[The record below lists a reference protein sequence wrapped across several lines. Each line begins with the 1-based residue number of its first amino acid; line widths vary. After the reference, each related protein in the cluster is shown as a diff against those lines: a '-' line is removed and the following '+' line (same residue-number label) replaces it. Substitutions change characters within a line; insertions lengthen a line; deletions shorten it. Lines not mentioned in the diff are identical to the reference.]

1 LAAGTIIAGS
11 GVIANGAITNALIGN
26 LAVDTANIAAGAIVE
41 AKIGDG
47 QITNAKIG
55 NFIQSSN
62 YAAGSAGWKIHK
74 DGTAEFG
81 AAVIR
86 GTFSA
91 DQIAANSITSGKIAA
106 NSITSDKISVTS
118 LSAVSANMG
127 GLNTGYINLSG
138 NGTGDGYIRSYNK
151 SWEDNN
157 SGWILN
163 RNGTTGDTF
172 IKFTAGNSTF
182 KMSSWQDNV
191 IEWKDTS
198 GNEKLYID
206 ASGNA
211 RFSGNLTA
219 NAVNAVNTINIAGNA
234 VSASGFNTTTW
245 LSGTAIY
252 AGGEAGADWVG
263 INYPAGDKR
272 TMLMATVQANVPSG
286 ATNVGVRFEYST
298 NPQSGNWT
306 EISRRLNSSIGG
318 FTTTHVFTTSIDW
331 GFNGSTTFRTVV
343 YNEGASNYYYPMY
356 VSLFVLAT
364 FR

>member
-1 LAAGTIIAGS
+1 
-11 GVIANGAITNALIGN
+11 
-26 LAVDTANIAAGAIVE
+26 
-41 AKIGDG
+41 
-47 QITNAKIG
+47 
-55 NFIQSSN
+55 
-62 YAAGSAGWKIHK
+62 
-74 DGTAEFG
+74 
-81 AAVIR
+81 
-86 GTFSA
+86 
-91 DQIAANSITSGKIAA
+91 
-106 NSITSDKISVTS
+106 
-118 LSAVSANMG
+118 MG

-263 INYPAGDKR
+263 INYPAGYKR